1 MTENPFPMDIL
12 FSKDF
17 LQFVSIILSAL
28 LVILG
33 WLYKRRVEEMKILQ
47 SQLSERKHKAYADII
62 TTFYSVLADVKKQQ
76 ETDEQTV
83 NMRMLESKRD
93 IFMYGSDK
101 VFRAFNN
108 WLEKANTPMQ
118 FDAYLQFVLS
128 IRKDICGK
136 TKLKKDDILLN
147 LIQDKQ
153 ELEKFKAEMVSKKK
167 EYKS

>member
-1 MTENPFPMDIL
+1 
-12 FSKDF
+12 
-17 LQFVSIILSAL
+17 
-28 LVILG
+28 
-33 WLYKRRVEEMKILQ
+33 
-47 SQLSERKHKAYADII
+47 
-62 TTFYSVLADVKKQQ
+62 
-76 ETDEQTV
+76 
-83 NMRMLESKRD
+83 
-93 IFMYGSDK
+93 MYGSDK

-153 ELEKFKAEMVSKKK
+153 EVEKFKAEMESKIK